1 LFRATTVVYPAFKA
15 PIPKDATSK
24 AEIDTALAVIVAKI
38 NEILDKSTLSC

>member
-1 LFRATTVVYPAFKA
+1 MNEVLNVGNLGTVVTAGN
-15 PIPKDATSK
+15 SK